1 MCDRFE
7 DQFPKIKEQIL
18 NLSLDEV
25 KANYDLLE
33 YDVKPFLRK
42 ANSKPSRW
50 NPNRELSDDE
60 EVSRLEEDVYS
71 RSVRPDSTAH
81 QIPDPVLSGRSR
93 NHFEGNVGRIYA
105 YNLLF
110 EVTDDDLHKLFGS
123 YGPLKRAAI
132 NYGRDGRSLGTA
144 FIVFRNRVDA
154 QTAFQQLNGQ
164 PFDGRKLSLH
174 LLDVVGLPV
183 EETHQS
189 TLNGDNDLKV
199 SNNESID
206 RKVSFKPLYYKDKKS
221 TPIYGGSGVGLRKT
235 PVKRTIPQ
243 NTAGP
248 VCGSNSK
255 VGRMGTPLTYTVTKA
270 RPLHRRLSKSC
281 NVLSDEINKELLIT
295 TNRHM
300 PSIRSTPNSPQPKNG
315 FGCTPSRVP
324 RTGGTPRK
332 PPFRI

>member
-1 MCDRFE
+1 MYNSFE
-7 DQFPKIKEQIL
+7 DQFPIIKEQIL
-18 NLSLDEV
+18 DLSLDEV
-25 KANYDLLE
+25 NYDLLE

-81 QIPDPVLSGRSR
+81 QIPDLVVSGRSR

-110 EVTDDDLHKLFGS
+110 EVSDDDLHKLFGS

-174 LLDVVGLPV
+174 LL
-183 EETHQS
+183 EERETHQS
-189 TLNGDNDLKV
+189 MALNG
-199 SNNESID
+199 E
-206 RKVSFKPLYYKDKKS
+206 PKDKKS
-221 TPIYGGSGVGLRKT
+221 TTICGGSGVGLRKT
-235 PVKRTIPQ
+235 PVKRTITL

-255 VGRMGTPLTYTVTKA
+255 VGRMGTPKTYTVTKA

-300 PSIRSTPNSPQPKNG
+300 PSIRSTPNSPQLKSG
-315 FGCTPSRVP
+315 FGSTPSRVP
-324 RTGGTPRK
+324 RTGGTQPK